1 LAAGSEAPRHFWKLT
16 TGQKAMS
23 PLRFAT
29 ADRKFQRLFCPFEFS
44 GADKTRAGRIFELA
58 AFSRFLARQTG

>member
-29 ADRKFQRLFCPFEFS
+29 ADRKFQRLFYFPALTKHVPGEY
-44 GADKTRAGRIFELA
+44 LN
-58 AFSRFLARQTG
+58 